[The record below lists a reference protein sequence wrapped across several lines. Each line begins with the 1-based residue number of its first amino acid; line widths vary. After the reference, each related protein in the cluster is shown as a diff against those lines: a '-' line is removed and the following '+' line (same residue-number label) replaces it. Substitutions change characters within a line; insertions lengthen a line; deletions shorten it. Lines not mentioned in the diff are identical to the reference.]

1 MVHGPLNLFI
11 YIPFSGQYRM
21 GYYLLNYKFDYLFF
35 CFVPTLVFLRKKIS
49 NNLLTNKFIRM
60 RVLLAVLFSISILP
74 LKAQKQQIQKPNII
88 FILTD
93 DQRFDA
99 LGYAGNKFIS
109 TPEMDKLAK
118 EGTYF
123 KNAMVTTPI
132 CAASRA
138 SILTGLYERTHSFN
152 FQTGNIRASYMKASY
167 PTILKDNG
175 YKTSFY
181 GKYGVKYDELEKQF
195 DEFESYDRDNDY
207 NDRRGYY
214 YKTLGKD
221 TVHLTRYTGQKA
233 IDYISKAKTD
243 TPFCLS
249 LSFSAPHAHD
259 SAEDQ
264 YFWQQESDALL
275 QNMNMPEA
283 ELGEDKYFE
292 AQPKIV
298 RDGFNR
304 LRWTWRYDTPE
315 KYQHSVKGYY
325 RMISGIDREIKKI
338 RTELK
343 KKGLDKNTVIIL
355 MGDNGY
361 FLGERQLA
369 GKWLL
374 YDNSVRVP
382 LIVFDPRLKNQKD
395 SDVLAL
401 NIDVPATILDLA
413 GIEQPKT
420 WQGKSLMPIASK
432 ATKNF
437 ERDTVLIEHIWEFK
451 DIPPSEG
458 VRTKDWKYFR
468 YVNDQSFEELYNLKD
483 DPKEI
488 NNLAKDSKYIEK
500 LKTFRNK
507 TSSLILELSD
517 DYSKGPSDLIVEW
530 IRNTE
535 GVTIIDSKPEYGWVV
550 PNTAVSQS
558 AYQILVASSEE
569 NINNNIGDIWD
580 SKQMRTNASS
590 EIEHEGAPLKSGA
603 MYYWKA
609 RIWDQNNRLSRYSN
623 SQLFTMGNSKASITT
638 PNSFQID
645 KIKPTKFEKRGETY
659 FIDFG
664 KAAFATIDFTYNAK
678 TNHTLTFRIGEQL
691 EGGNIN
697 INPAKRSHIRYQEIE
712 VPVNVGQTN
721 YQLPIKT
728 DERNTRPGKALPLP
742 ESFPVLMPFRYAE
755 VDGAKEALTLE
766 NFTQLAYHSYWEED
780 ASSFKSSDDILNQ
793 IWDLCKYSIKA
804 TTFNGLYVDGDRERI
819 PYEADAYLN
828 QLSHYTTDREYAIA
842 RQTIEYFMEHPTW
855 PTEWQQHV
863 ALMFYADYMYTGNTE
878 LIEKYYEQLKY
889 KTLYE
894 LANNDGLITSTKMT
908 PELMA
913 NLGFSKDLKETFRDI
928 VDWPSAGWG
937 GDPNN
942 KGERDGYVF
951 KDYNTVVNAFYY
963 QNMKIMSEFA
973 SALGKTQ
980 ESIDFEL
987 RALKAKKAVNEQLF
1001 DVKRGIYV
1009 DGIGTD
1015 HAALHANMLPL
1026 AFNMVPDEHIKSV
1039 VEHVK
1044 SRGMACSVYGSQYL
1058 MDGLY
1063 NAGAA
1068 DYALDL
1074 LTDTSDRSW
1083 YNMIRIGSTITL
1095 EAWDLKYKNNLDWN
1109 HAWGAVP
1116 ANVIPRGLWGI
1127 QPKTPGFGVA
1137 TIKPQMSD
1145 LKNSSIEVPTIKGSI
1160 KGTYTYKSQR
1170 LQVFEIEIPANMV
1183 AEFEITPSPGRKLI
1197 HNGSKVTA
1205 AFDSVRLESG
1215 KHEIKLIINSF

>member
-1 MVHGPLNLFI
+1 
-11 YIPFSGQYRM
+11 
-21 GYYLLNYKFDYLFF
+21 
-35 CFVPTLVFLRKKIS
+35 
-49 NNLLTNKFIRM
+49 LLTDKYIKM
-60 RVLLAVLFSISILP
+60 RFLLVLLFCIGIYP
-74 LKAQKQQIQKPNII
+74 LKAQKSQQNQKPNII

-93 DQRFDA
+93 DQRYSA
-99 LGYAGNKFIS
+99 LGYAGNDLIS

-123 KNAMVTTPI
+123 ENAMVTTPI

-138 SILTGLYERTHSFN
+138 TILTGLYERKHNFN
-152 FQTGNIRASYMKASY
+152 FQTGTIRESYMVNSY
-167 PTILKDNG
+167 PTILKNNG
-175 YKTSFY
+175 YKTGFY
-181 GKYGVKYDELEKQF
+181 GKYGVRYDGLEKQF
-195 DEFESYDRDNDY
+195 DEYESYDRNNKY
-207 NDRRGYY
+207 KDRRGYY

-233 IDYISKAKTD
+233 MNFIADAKAD
-243 TPFCLS
+243 EPFCLS

-259 SAEDQ
+259 SAKDQ
-264 YFWQQESDALL
+264 YFWQPESDALL
-275 QNMNMPEA
+275 QNIIIPGPD
-283 ELGEDKYFE
+283 LGEDKYFE
-292 AQPKIV
+292 AQPNLV

-304 LRWTWRYDTPE
+304 TRWYWRYDTPE

-325 RMISGIDREIKKI
+325 RMISGIDREIAKI
-338 RTELK
+338 REQLK

-361 FLGERQLA
+361 FLGERQLS

-382 LIVFDPRLKNQKD
+382 LIIFDPRLKKQRD
-395 SDVLAL
+395 SREMAMNV
-401 NIDVPATILDLA
+401 DVPATILDLA
-413 GIEQPKT
+413 GVEQPKG
-420 WQGKSLMPIASK
+420 WQGKSLVPLVSGNTNSIQ
-432 ATKNF
+432 
-437 ERDTVLIEHIWEFK
+437 RDTAFIEHIWEFK
-451 DIPPSEG
+451 NIPPSEG

-468 YVNDQSFEELYNLKD
+468 YVNDQSIEELYNLKE

-488 NNLAKDSKYIEK
+488 NNLARDSKFSEK
-500 LKTFRNK
+500 LSAFRGKTNRM
-507 TSSLILELSD
+507 ILQLSD
-517 DYSKGPSDLIVEW
+517 AYSEGPSDLVVEW
-530 IRNTE
+530 IRNTKD
-535 GVTIIDSKPEYGWVV
+535 VFIIDPNPEFGWVV
-550 PNTAVSQS
+550 PKGAVSQS
-558 AYQILVASSEE
+558 AYQLLVASSKD
-569 NINNNIGDIWD
+569 NSTNNISDVWD
-580 SKQMRTNASS
+580 SGQIRTNASS
-590 EIEHEGAPLKSGA
+590 EIEHAGTALETGKT
-603 MYYWKA
+603 YYWKV
-609 RIWDQNNRLSRYSN
+609 RIWDQDNRLSRYSE
-623 SQLFTMGNSKASITT
+623 SQAFTVGSPKKTITT
-638 PNSFQID
+638 ANSFQVEHIA
-645 KIKPTKFEKRGETY
+645 PVAFENRGDFY

-664 KAAFATIDFTYNAK
+664 KSAFATIDFTYMAK
-678 TNHTLTFRIGEQL
+678 TPHTLTFRIGEEL
-691 EGGNIN
+691 EGENIN
-697 INPAKRSHIRYQEIE
+697 REPFKKSHIRYQEIE
-712 VPVNVGQTN
+712 VPVKPGQTE
-721 YQLPIKT
+721 YQLPVKV
-728 DERNTRPGKALPLP
+728 DKRNTLPDKALPLP
-742 ESFPVLMPFRYAE
+742 EGFPVLIPFRYAE
-755 VDGAKEALTLE
+755 VERAQEPMTAD
-766 NFTQLAYHSYWEED
+766 NFKQLAHFSYWEED
-780 ASSFKSSDDILNQ
+780 ASSFKSSNDILNQ
-793 IWDLCKYSIKA
+793 VWDLCKYSIKA

-863 ALMFYADYMYTGNTE
+863 ALMFHADYMYTGNTE
-878 LIEKYYEQLKY
+878 LIEKYYEQLKH

-894 LANNDGLITSTKMT
+894 LVNEDGLITSKKMT

-913 NLGFSKDLKETFRDI
+913 NLGFPKKMKETFRDI

-937 GDPNN
+937 GDPSN

-963 QNMKIMSEFA
+963 QNMNIMAEFA
-973 SALGKTQ
+973 GVLGKTQ
-980 ESIDFEL
+980 ESIDFKL

-1001 DVKRGIYV
+1001 DFERGVYI

-1026 AFNMVPDEHIKSV
+1026 AFNMVPDEHIASV

-1063 NAGAA
+1063 NARAA

-1116 ANVIPRGLWGI
+1116 ANAIPRGLWGI
-1127 QPKTPGFGVA
+1127 QPKTPGFSIA

-1145 LKNSSIEVPTIKGSI
+1145 LKNSSIEVPTIKGTI
-1160 KGTYTYKSQR
+1160 KGDYEFKNKR
-1170 LQVFEIEIPANMV
+1170 LQVYTIEIPANMV
-1183 AEFEITPSPGRKLI
+1183 AEFEIAPAPGEELM
-1197 HNGSKVTA
+1197 HNGKKVNS
-1205 AFDSVRLESG
+1205 AFGSVRLDPG
-1215 KHEIKLIINSF
+1215 KHEIKLVINSF

>member
-1 MVHGPLNLFI
+1 MKH
-11 YIPFSGQYRM
+11 YSH
-21 GYYLLNYKFDYLFF
+21 
-35 CFVPTLVFLRKKIS
+35 IS
-49 NNLLTNKFIRM
+49 LLT
-60 RVLLAVLFSISILP
+60 LLAFNFSLRA
-74 LKAQKQQIQKPNII
+74 LEQQNTPGDKPNII

-99 LGYAGNKFIS
+99 LGYADNKLIS
-109 TPEMDKLAK
+109 TPEMDALAK

-123 KNAMVTTPI
+123 ENAMVTTPI

-138 SILTGLYERTHSFN
+138 SILTGLYERTHQFN
-152 FQTGNIRASYMKASY
+152 FQTGNIRESYMTDSY
-167 PTILKDNG
+167 PRILKENG
-175 YKTSFY
+175 YKTAFY
-181 GKYGVKYDELEKQF
+181 GKYGVRYNDLDKQF
-195 DEFESYDRDNDY
+195 DEYESYDRNNAY

-214 YKTLGKD
+214 YKTIGKD
-221 TVHLTRYTGQKA
+221 TVHLTRYTGQQA
-233 IDYISKAKTD
+233 LDYIAGSKAD
-243 TPFCLS
+243 EPFCLS

-264 YFWQQESDALL
+264 YFWQPESDALL
-275 QNMNMPEA
+275 QNMNMPGPA
-283 ELGEDKYFE
+283 LGADKYFE

-298 RDGFNR
+298 REGFNR

-325 RMISGIDREIKKI
+325 RMISGIDREIAKI
-338 RTELK
+338 RAELK
-343 KKGLDKNTVIIL
+343 KKGMDKNTVIIL

-382 LIVFDPRLKNQKD
+382 LIVFDPRQKQQKD
-395 SDVLAL
+395 SDALAL
-401 NIDVPATILDLA
+401 NIDVPSTILDLA
-413 GIEQPKT
+413 GLEQPKS
-420 WQGKSLMPIASK
+420 WQGKSLMPIAANS
-432 ATKNF
+432 TKNF
-437 ERDTVLIEHIWEFK
+437 ERDTVLIEHIWEFEN
-451 DIPPSEG
+451 IPPSEG

-468 YVNDQSFEELYNLKD
+468 YVNDKSIEELYDLKK
-483 DPKEI
+483 DPQEI
-488 NNLAKDSKYIEK
+488 NNLAKDPSFIQKVK
-500 LKTFRNK
+500 SFRN
-507 TSSLILELSD
+507 TTDHLIAKNSD
-517 DYSKGPSDLIVEW
+517 SYSQGPTDLTVEW
-530 IRNTE
+530 IRNTKDVE
-535 GVTIIDSKPEYGWVV
+535 VLDTRPEFGWVV
-550 PNTAVSQS
+550 PDGAVSQS
-558 AYQILVASSEE
+558 AYQLLVASSEE
-569 NINNNIGDIWD
+569 KINNNIGDVWD
-580 SKQMRTNASS
+580 SAQVRSNTSS
-590 EIEHEGAPLKSGA
+590 EIEHAGAALESGET
-603 MYYWKA
+603 YYWQA
-609 RIWDQNNRLSRYSN
+609 RIWDEENRLSSYSKP
-623 SQLFTMGNSKASITT
+623 QTFTMGTMQKTITT
-638 PNSFQID
+638 ANSFNVERIA
-645 KIKPTKFEKRGETY
+645 PVNFEKRGGLY

-664 KAAFATIDFTYNAK
+664 KAAFATIDFTYRAK
-678 TNHTLTFRIGEQL
+678 TPHTLTFHIGEEL
-691 EGGNIN
+691 DGKNLN
-697 INPAKRSHIRYQEIE
+697 RFPAENSHIRYQEIE
-712 VPVNVGQTN
+712 VPVSPGKTE
-721 YQLPIKT
+721 YQLPVKV
-728 DERNTRPGKALPLP
+728 DKRNTLPGKALPLP
-742 ESFPVLMPFRYAE
+742 DGFPVLLPFRYAE
-755 VDGAKEALTLE
+755 VEGAQETITAD
-766 NFTQLAYHSYWEED
+766 NFKQLAHFSYWEED
-780 ASSFKSSDDILNQ
+780 ASAFGSSDDILNQ
-793 IWDLCKYSIKA
+793 VWDLCKYSIKA

-828 QLSHYTTDREYAIA
+828 QLSHYNTDREFAIA

-863 ALMFYADYMYTGNTE
+863 ALMFHADYMYTGNTE

-894 LANNDGLITSTKMT
+894 LANEDGLITSSKMT

-913 NLGFSKDLKETFRDI
+913 NLGFPKTMKETFRDI

-937 GDPNN
+937 GDPAK
-942 KGERDGYVF
+942 KGERDGYIF

-963 QNMKIMSEFA
+963 QNMNIMAEFA
-973 SALGKTQ
+973 TVLGKK
-980 ESIDFEL
+980 EEALDFEI
-987 RALKAKKAVNEQLF
+987 RALKAKKALNEQMF
-1001 DVKRGIYV
+1001 DKERGVYV

-1026 AFNMVPDEHIKSV
+1026 AFNMVPEEHLETV
-1039 VEHVK
+1039 VAHVK

-1063 NAGAA
+1063 NAGAE

-1127 QPKTPGFGVA
+1127 QPKTPGFGIA

-1145 LKNSSIEVPTIKGSI
+1145 LKNSTIEVPTIKGSI
-1160 KGTYTYKSQR
+1160 KGKYSYKNAR

-1183 AEFEITPSPGRKLI
+1183 AEFEMVPSPGKELM
-1197 HNGSKVTA
+1197 HNGKKVAA
-1205 AFDSVRLESG
+1205 AFGSVRLDPG
-1215 KHEIKLIINSF
+1215 KHEIKLVINSF

>member
-1 MVHGPLNLFI
+1 MKI
-11 YIPFSGQYRM
+11 KT
-21 GYYLLNYKFDYLFF
+21 YK
-35 CFVPTLVFLRKKIS
+35 VPCLI
-49 NNLLTNKFIRM
+49 
-60 RVLLAVLFSISILP
+60 VLFLWVAVAKLAAQSTTKN
-74 LKAQKQQIQKPNII
+74 KADKPNII

-99 LGYAGNKFIS
+99 LGYAGNKLIS

-123 KNAMVTTPI
+123 ENAMVTTPI

-138 SILTGLYERTHSFN
+138 TILTGLYERTHSYN
-152 FQTGNIRASYMKASY
+152 FQTGNIRSSYMESSY
-167 PTILKDNG
+167 PTILKNNG
-175 YKTSFY
+175 YRTAFY
-181 GKYGVKYDELEKQF
+181 GKYGVRYDELEKQF
-195 DEFESYDRDNDY
+195 DEYESYDRNNAY
-207 NDRRGYY
+207 KDRRGYY

-221 TVHLTRYTGQKA
+221 TVHLTRYTGQQA
-233 IDYISKAKTD
+233 LDYINKAD
-243 TPFCLS
+243 TSSPFCLS

-264 YFWQQESDALL
+264 YFWQTESDKLL
-275 QNMNMPEA
+275 QNTTMPGP
-283 ELGEDKYFE
+283 ELGADEYFE
-292 AQPKIV
+292 AQPKFV

-304 LRWTWRYDTPE
+304 TRWYWRYDTPE

-325 RMISGIDREIKKI
+325 RMISGIDREIAKI
-338 RTELK
+338 REQLK

-382 LIVFDPRLKNQKD
+382 LIVYDPRLKKQSD
-395 SDVLAL
+395 SEALAL
-401 NIDVPATILDLA
+401 NVDVPSTILDFA
-413 GIEQPKT
+413 GIDAPKT
-420 WQGKSLMPIASK
+420 WQGKSLVPLVSGKTKSIA
-432 ATKNF
+432 
-437 ERDTVLIEHIWEFK
+437 RDTAFIEHIWEFEN
-451 DIPPSEG
+451 IPPSEG

-468 YVNDQSFEELYNLKD
+468 YVNDQSVEELYYLKD

-488 NNLAKDSKYIEK
+488 NNLAKDAKYAEK
-500 LKTFRNK
+500 LSAFREKTNR
-507 TSSLILELSD
+507 LILELSD
-517 DYSKGPSDLIVEW
+517 DYSAGPEDLIVEW
-530 IRNTE
+530 IRNTDR
-535 GVTIIDSKPEYGWVV
+535 VSILDPKPEFGWVV
-550 PNTAVSQS
+550 PKGAVTQS
-558 AYQILVASSEE
+558 AYQILVASSAE
-569 NINNNIGDIWD
+569 NIGNNIGNIWN
-580 SKQMRTNASS
+580 SGQVRSNSSS
-590 EIEHEGAPLKSGA
+590 EIEYQGEALEPGAT
-603 MYYWKA
+603 YFWKV
-609 RIWDQNNRLSRYSN
+609 RIWDQDNRLSRYSK
-623 SQLFTMGNSKASITT
+623 SQSFKMAADDKKTITT
-638 PNSFQID
+638 PNSFQVDSIQPD
-645 KIKPTKFEKRGETY
+645 LFEKRGDTY
-659 FIDFG
+659 FMDFG
-664 KAAFATIDFTYNAK
+664 KAAFATIDFTYDAK
-678 TNHTLTFRIGEQL
+678 NEHTLTFHIGEQL
-691 EGGNIN
+691 DGESIN
-697 INPAKRSHIRYQEIE
+697 RNPPEKSHIRYQEIE
-712 VPVNVGQTN
+712 VSVKPEKKQ
-721 YQLPIKT
+721 YQLPVKP
-728 DERNTRPGKALPLP
+728 DKRNTLPGKALPLP
-742 ESFPVLMPFRYAE
+742 EGFPVLMPFRYAE
-755 VDGAKEALTLE
+755 VEGAQGQLSEE
-766 NFTQLAYHSYWEED
+766 NFTQLAFHSYWED
-780 ASSFKSSDDILNQ
+780 DTSSFTSSDDILNQ
-793 IWDLCKYSIKA
+793 VWDLCKYSIKA

-878 LIEKYYEQLKY
+878 LIEKYYDQLKY

-894 LANNDGLITSTKMT
+894 LVNEDGLITSTKMT

-913 NLGFSKDLKETFRDI
+913 NLGFPKTMKETFRDI

-937 GDPNN
+937 GDPAN

-963 QNMKIMSEFA
+963 ENMRIMAEFA
-973 SALGKTQ
+973 EVLGKTQ
-980 ESIDFEL
+980 EALDFKI

-1001 DVKRGIYV
+1001 DKERGIYI

-1026 AFNMVPDEHIKSV
+1026 AFNMVPPENIESV
-1039 VEHVK
+1039 VKHVK

-1116 ANVIPRGLWGI
+1116 ANAIPRGLWGI
-1127 QPKTPGFGVA
+1127 RPKTPGFGVA
-1137 TIKPQMSD
+1137 SVKPQMSD
-1145 LKNSSIEVPTIKGSI
+1145 LKHSKIEVPTIKGGI
-1160 KGTYTYKSQR
+1160 KATYEYKNPR
-1170 LQVFEIEIPANMV
+1170 LQLYTVEIPANMV
-1183 AEFEITPSPGRKLI
+1183 AEFEMPPAPGQVMRHNGQKVNAAFQSIRLSPG
-1197 HNGSKVTA
+1197 
-1205 AFDSVRLESG
+1205 
-1215 KHEIKLIINSF
+1215 KHQIELVINSF